1 MKIDMHKES
10 GVLAVVE
17 LVVIATVLLFATVFF
32 KGCQTQAAEEER
44 LPERQTIVV
53 YGFSIAEEAITEE
66 IFTAFQTHWKEQ
78 TGQEVTFQSV
88 FTSSEELAETIISG
102 GAKADV
108 AILSNEQHAVWLQ
121 INDMVETDWH
131 TFPSQGVVSRS
142 PLVIVV
148 RSGNPLSIKD
158 WADLARPGV
167 KLVHPDPRSSGGAQW
182 ALLAEYGSVL
192 LSEDGGGEQA
202 ARTQLEGV
210 WANVVA
216 TPASSREALKQFL
229 FGTGDA
235 LITYEQDALLAQSRG
250 ATLEIVIPHSTVM
263 SEHVAV
269 IVDENVKSWERTT
282 VEAFAAFLW
291 SDQAQQAFTRYYFR
305 AVTNEALNQAVPEFH
320 GIERPLTVQDL
331 GGWGKVYP
339 EIIHGVWE
347 EQVAK

>member
-1 MKIDMHKES
+1 MKAGMHKEN

-17 LVVIATVLLFATVFF
+17 LVVMATALLFATVFLR
-32 KGCQTQAAEEER
+32 GCQTRAAEEEQV
-44 LPERQTIVV
+44 PPRQTIVV
-53 YGFSIAEEAITEE
+53 YGFSIAEEVITED

-78 TGQEVTFQSV
+78 TGQEVTFQSI
-88 FTSSEELAETIISG
+88 FTGSEELAETIIN

-148 RSGNPLSIKD
+148 RSGNPLSVRD
-158 WADLARPGV
+158 WADLAHPGV

-182 ALLAEYGSVL
+182 ALLAEYGSAL
-192 LSEDGGGEQA
+192 LSPNGGGEQA
-202 ARTQLEGV
+202 AREQLEGI
-210 WANVVA
+210 WTNVA
-216 TPASSREALKQFL
+216 AAPASSREALKQFL

-235 LITYEQDALLAQSRG
+235 LVTYEQDALLAQSRG

-269 IVDENVKSWERTT
+269 IVDENVKPWERKA
-282 VEAFAAFLW
+282 VEAFVAFLW
-291 SDQAQQAFTRYYFR
+291 TDKAQQAFTKYYFR
-305 AVTNEALNQAVPEFH
+305 AVTDEALNQAVPEFH
-320 GIERPLTVQDL
+320 SIERPFTVQDL

-339 EIIHGVWE
+339 EIIHGVW
-347 EQVAK
+347 K

>member
-1 MKIDMHKES
+1 MKAGMHKEN

-17 LVVIATVLLFATVFF
+17 LVVIATALLFATVFLR
-32 KGCQTQAAEEER
+32 GCQTRAAEEEQVAA
-44 LPERQTIVV
+44 RQTIVV
-53 YGFSIAEEAITEE
+53 YGFSIAEEVITED
-66 IFTAFQTHWKEQ
+66 IFAAFQTHWKEQ
-78 TGQEVTFQSV
+78 TGQEVTFRSV
-88 FTSSEELAETIISG
+88 FTSSEELAETIIN

-121 INDMVETDWH
+121 INDMMETDWH

-148 RSGNPLSIKD
+148 RSGNPLGIKD
-158 WADLARPGV
+158 WSGLAHPDV

-182 ALLAEYGSVL
+182 ALLAEYGSAL
-192 LSEDGGGEQA
+192 LSPNGGGEQA
-202 ARTQLEGV
+202 AREQLEGI
-210 WANVVA
+210 WTNVVA

-235 LITYEQDALLAQSRG
+235 LVTYEQDALLAQSRG

-269 IVDENVKSWERTT
+269 IVDENVKPWERKA
-282 VEAFAAFLW
+282 VEAFVAFLW
-291 SDQAQQAFTRYYFR
+291 SDKAQQAFTKYYFR

-320 GIERPLTVQDL
+320 SIERPFTVQDL

-347 EQVAK
+347 EQVTE